1 MKEAYLE
8 KGRRD
13 QKKRTRNKLLEA
25 AHSLL
30 REGAEFTLE
39 AVAERAGVSRATAY
53 RYYSN
58 KDVLSAEAV
67 LDMRTRHPDA
77 ILDELEPASLRDT
90 LAGIQ
95 RYYNSLTAENE
106 AAFRTYLS
114 VILSADNQV
123 NQRGARRVQ
132 ALERALHDKGS
143 AIPEEHRERFV
154 HLATLLMG
162 IEAYIVMK
170 DVCGLD
176 AKTADAT
183 LEWGLQCLLKGV
195 TAAGPSS

>member
-1 MKEAYLE
+1 MKETYLE
-8 KGRRD
+8 KGRSG
-13 QKKRTRNKLLEA
+13 QKRRTRDKLLDA

-30 REGAEFTLE
+30 REGGEFSLE
-39 AVAERAGVSRATAY
+39 AVAERAGVSRATVY

-77 ILDELEPASLRDT
+77 ILETLEQEDLRTT
-90 LAGIQ
+90 LAGILN
-95 RYYNSLTAENE
+95 YYNKLTADNE

-114 VILSADNQV
+114 VILSADNEV

-132 ALERALHDKGS
+132 TLERALQDKGRL
-143 AIPEEHRERFV
+143 IPEEHRERFV
-154 HLATLLMG
+154 HIATLLMG

-170 DVCGLD
+170 DVCGLNTQ
-176 AKTADAT
+176 AADDT
-183 LEWGLQCLLKGV
+183 LAWGLQCLLNGV
-195 TAAGPSS
+195 LTSDPPA